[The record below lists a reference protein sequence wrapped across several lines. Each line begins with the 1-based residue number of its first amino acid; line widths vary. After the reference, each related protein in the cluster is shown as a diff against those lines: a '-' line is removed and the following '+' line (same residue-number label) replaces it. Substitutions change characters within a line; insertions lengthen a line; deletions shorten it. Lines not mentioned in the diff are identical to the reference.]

1 MLNDLRQYI
10 THDKIIDGEGNILK
24 MICERSHKRGLCVD
38 FVEQIR
44 DNLQYFHELETP
56 LFENIADN
64 YHLSDITGADQ
75 NIILQL
81 LVSCF
86 GESASVETDRSPA
99 IYTLSYLY
107 EHEECTECRYIL
119 DFLEK
124 YIDDESNVV
133 LDCLTDPSLT
143 ESEVNIKLDQA
154 NYDYC
159 EEEVLCCI
167 FRISEDEEKYIDFE
181 VFMEAIDAQKV
192 NETCWILCI
201 VGYDDGVYFSSLCDV
216 NMNDFIEL
224 VSEFNIQNSFDSFD
238 NVFGNLQYGMNM
250 VHARIIDT
258 VMNARRTET
267 EVLM

>member
-1 MLNDLRQYI
+1 MLNDLKQYI
-10 THDKIIDGEGNILK
+10 THDKAVEGEGKILK
-24 MICERSHKRGLCVD
+24 TICERSHKRGLCVD

-44 DNLQYFHELETP
+44 DNLQYFHEIEIP
-56 LFENIADN
+56 MFENIASN

-75 NIILQL
+75 SIILQL

-86 GESASVETDRSPA
+86 GESASVEVDRSPA

-107 EHEECTECRYIL
+107 ENEEFSEYRYIL

-159 EEEVLCCI
+159 EEEVLYCI

-181 VFMEAIDAQKV
+181 VFVEAIGAEKV
-192 NETCWILCI
+192 NDTCWITCI
-201 VGYDDGVYFSSLCDV
+201 EGYDDGVYFSNIADV

-224 VSEFNIQNSFDSFD
+224 ISDFDIQSSFDSFD
-238 NVFGNLQYGMNM
+238 NVFGNIQYGMNM
-250 VHARIIDT
+250 IHARIIDT
-258 VMNARRTET
+258 IMNARRTEK